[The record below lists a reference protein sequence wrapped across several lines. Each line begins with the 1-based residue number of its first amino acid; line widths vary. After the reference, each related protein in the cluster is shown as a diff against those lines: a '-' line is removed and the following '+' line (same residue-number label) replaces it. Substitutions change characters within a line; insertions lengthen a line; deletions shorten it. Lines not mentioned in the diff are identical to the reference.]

1 VTPESPH
8 PDANAAHR
16 VREID
21 FRRPSKFPRELVRYL
36 ERAHETFCRS
46 ASSRLSA
53 ELRTGLELAM
63 APSDQLPYGT
73 AMAELPD
80 EACIAVLD
88 MHPIDTQVALLF
100 EIPLALRIVDRMLG
114 GAGKPRSGEHLSL
127 TDVELAVARRAVTS
141 LTEPLSTLW
150 SDLAGVELSVASM
163 STSAVTIQLASA
175 SEPTLL
181 LRVAARLDGFEAR
194 MTLCLPHRSLEP
206 VLNRLARAQEGAAA
220 DEQAAAAVA
229 AAVHGV
235 EVEVRAEVGAVDL
248 PLAEVLALREG
259 DVVPLRRS
267 AAGTVVLHADEVP
280 TFVAIPG
287 RNGTARAVQIRGP
300 VGG

>member
-1 VTPESPH
+1 MTPESPH
-8 PDANAAHR
+8 PDAPR

-63 APSDQLPYGT
+63 AHSEQLPYGT

-88 MHPIDTQVALLF
+88 MQPIDTQVALLF
-100 EIPLALRIVDRMLG
+100 EIPLALR
-114 GAGKPRSGEHLSL
+114 
-127 TDVELAVARRAVTS
+127 
-141 LTEPLSTLW
+141 
-150 SDLAGVELSVASM
+150 
-163 STSAVTIQLASA
+163 
-175 SEPTLL
+175 
-181 LRVAARLDGFEAR
+181 
-194 MTLCLPHRSLEP
+194 
-206 VLNRLARAQEGAAA
+206 
-220 DEQAAAAVA
+220 
-229 AAVHGV
+229 
-235 EVEVRAEVGAVDL
+235 
-248 PLAEVLALREG
+248 EG
-259 DVVPLRRS
+259 DVVPLRRN

-280 TFVAIPG
+280 TFVATPG
-287 RNGTARAVQIRGP
+287 RNGNARAVQIRGP

>member
-1 VTPESPH
+1 MTLESLH
-8 PDANAAHR
+8 PDGATAPR

-53 ELRTGLELAM
+53 ELRTGLELGI
-63 APSDQLPYGT
+63 APSEQLPYGT

-88 MHPIDTQVALLF
+88 MQPIGTQVALLF
-100 EIPLALRIVDRMLG
+100 EIPLALRLVDRLLG
-114 GAGKPRSGEHLSL
+114 GAGKTRAGDYMSL

-141 LTEPLSTLW
+141 LVEPLSTLW
-150 SDLAGVELSVASM
+150 SDLADVELSVASM
-163 STSAVTIQLASA
+163 STSAVTIQLAPA
-175 SEPTLL
+175 SEPSLL
-181 LRVAARLDGFEAR
+181 LRVAAGLDHFEAPI
-194 MTLCLPHRSLEP
+194 TLCLPHRSLEP

-220 DEQAAAAVA
+220 DAAAAAAVA
-229 AAVHGV
+229 SAVHGV
-235 EVEVRAEVGAVDL
+235 EVEVRAEVGAVEL
-248 PLAEVLALREG
+248 SVAEVLALREG

-280 TFVAIPG
+280 TFVATPG